1 MGVNTV
7 EITTQNFDA
16 EVLSSDVPVLLDFWA
31 TWCGPCI
38 AIAPTLD
45 QLASDNAG
53 KLKIGKV
60 NVDNDQ
66 ALAMKFG
73 ITSIPTL
80 LFFKDGKV
88 QESVVGSRPKGAFQQ
103 IIDKYV

>member
-1 MGVNTV
+1 MGDNTV
-7 EITTQNFDA
+7 EITTQNFDT
-16 EVLSSDVPVLLDFWA
+16 EVISSDVPVLLDFWA
-31 TWCGPCI
+31 TWCGPCL
-38 AIAPTLD
+38 AIAPVLD
-45 QLASDNAG
+45 QLAGEYTG

-66 ALAMKFG
+66 SLAMKFG

>member
-1 MGVNTV
+1 MGGNTV
-7 EITTQNFDA
+7 EITTQNFDT
-16 EVLSSDVPVLLDFWA
+16 EVISSEVPVLLDFWA
-31 TWCGPCI
+31 TWCGPCL
-38 AIAPTLD
+38 AIAPVLD
-45 QLASDNAG
+45 DLAGEYTG

-66 ALAMKFG
+66 SLAMKFG

-88 QESVVGSRPKGAFQQ
+88 QESVVGSRPKGAFQE
-103 IIDKYV
+103 IINKYV

>member
-1 MGVNTV
+1 MGDNTV
-7 EITTQNFDA
+7 EITTQNFDS
-16 EVLSSDVPVLLDFWA
+16 EVTASDTPVLVDFWA

-45 QLASDNAG
+45 QLAGEYAG

-80 LFFKDGKV
+80 LFFKGGKV
-88 QESVVGSRPKGAFQQ
+88 QESVVGSRPKGALQQ
-103 IIDKYV
+103 IIEKYV

>member
-1 MGVNTV
+1 MGGNTV
-7 EITTQNFDA
+7 EITTQNFDT
-16 EVLSSDVPVLLDFWA
+16 EVLSSDVPVLVDFWA
-31 TWCGPCI
+31 TWCGPCL
-38 AIAPTLD
+38 AIAPTLE
-45 QLASDNAG
+45 QLAGENAG
-53 KLKIGKV
+53 KLKVGKV

-66 ALAMKFG
+66 TLAMKFG

-80 LFFKDGKV
+80 LLFKGGKV

>member
-1 MGVNTV
+1 MGGNTV
-7 EITTQNFDA
+7 EITTQNFDT
-16 EVLSSDVPVLLDFWA
+16 EVISSEVPVLLDFWA
-31 TWCGPCI
+31 TWCGPCL
-38 AIAPTLD
+38 AIAPVLD
-45 QLASDNAG
+45 DLAGEYTG

-66 ALAMKFG
+66 SLAMKFG

-88 QESVVGSRPKGAFQQ
+88 QESVVGSRPKGAFQE
-103 IIDKYV
+103 IITKYV